1 MNRRCE
7 SCACDNPAEAAFCRQ
22 CGRPAAEPLLR
33 STTRLSALL
42 AQWRKLSQKLTR
54 NEVRKLL
61 GEPKRIA
68 CAAAGAGDAE
78 STTGNIAA
86 PSLEIWTYEY
96 QSISDWRR
104 IHGDVRISPAE
115 SRVLAWTEPDWD
127 ELCETP

>member
-1 MNRRCE
+1 MNRHCE

-68 CAAAGAGDAE
+68 GAAAADGLDAL
-78 STTGNIAA
+78 T
-86 PSLEIWTYEY
+86 LEIWTYEY
-96 QSISDWRR
+96 ESLKDGQRVR
-104 IHGDVRISPAE
+104 GEVRISPGE
-115 SRVLAWTEPDWD
+115 SRVLAWVEPDWD
-127 ELCETP
+127 SLA

>member
-1 MNRRCE
+1 MTRHCE
-7 SCACDNPAEAAFCRQ
+7 SCACDNPAEALFCRQ

-61 GEPKRIA
+61 GEPKRIS

-78 STTGNIAA
+78 SITANNAA

-96 QSISDWRR
+96 QSVADGRCVRGEI
-104 IHGDVRISPAE
+104 RISQTE

-127 ELCETP
+127 ELRTSQ